1 MVFGFWATVL
11 PLFLGFFLFLL
22 FFAFFDGGV
31 VIDWVDL
38 ALVLAAGVIED
49 DCFVGVFS
57 CLIVA
62 ADVLFCRFYVFS
74 ICLLS
79 G

>member
-1 MVFGFWATVL
+1 MVFGFWASVL
-11 PLFLGFFLFLL
+11 SLFLGFFLFLL

-31 VIDWVDL
+31 VIYWVDF
-38 ALVLAAGVIED
+38 ALVLAAGVIEN
-49 DCFVGVFS
+49 DCFVGVFG

-62 ADVLFCRFYVFS
+62 EEVLFFRFYVFS